1 MIAVT
6 ILLATRIE
14 VTIGTGNTGGA
25 VPLGD
30 ENSTTL
36 GRIRKAVQDTGLL
49 GLCKC
54 RQAQEGTRFI
64 GSDNDYS
71 TSNWAQRYEKKREF
85 REKAVSL
92 LFV

>member
-1 MIAVT
+1 MKGSVANVQHGENTIAVT
-6 ILLATRIE
+6 ILLATCIE

-30 ENSTTL
+30 ENSTTP

-54 RQAQEGTRFI
+54 RQAQEGTRHYQNTFHR
-64 GSDNDYS
+64 S
-71 TSNWAQRYEKKREF
+71 R
-85 REKAVSL
+85 
-92 LFV
+92 